1 MLNTLTA
8 AVLGLSL
15 LASAAPAPVLAD
27 SPNTPHTAP
36 YALVEHF
43 ESGYT
48 ENDWTVLELA
58 VNGEIYSIDV
68 ETNRF
73 QHKLTQDEHL
83 ECVSRFMEYTG
94 NTATDSN
101 GNTLYHFRELKPEGE
116 DGILWLVS
124 EKELGFV
131 PQQGDVHQFLY
142 LENDTPGTE
151 DEQREDDIFLMV
163 NNEQ

>member
-1 MLNTLTA
+1 MLNTITA

-15 LASAAPAPVLAD
+15 LAYAPISTPAD
-27 SPNTPHTAP
+27 SPDTSEIAP
-36 YALVEHF
+36 CALVEHF

-48 ENDWTVLELA
+48 TDDWTVLELTI
-58 VNGEIYSIDV
+58 GDETYSIDV

-73 QHKLTQDEHL
+73 QHQLTRDERL
-83 ECVSRFMEYTG
+83 EYISRFMEYTG

-101 GNTLYHFRELKPEGE
+101 SDTLYHFRELKPDGE
-116 DGILWLVS
+116 YGIFWLVS

-131 PQQGDVHQFLY
+131 PQEGEIHQFLY
-142 LENDTPGTE
+142 LENDTPGDE

-163 NNEQ
+163 NNKW